1 MIPTHLIVHCS
12 DSEWGTARVIREWH
26 LQRGFKDIGYQ
37 FVILNGR
44 ISPTTIIPALNG
56 SIEIGR
62 GIDEVGAHCL
72 GFNDHSLGIC
82 GIAKSKWMPSQE
94 ISLCVLLLELS
105 RMFKIP
111 VENIVGHG
119 ETASGRAEGK
129 TCPNL
134 DMDRIRSLVEGK
146 KS

>member
-12 DSEWGTARVIREWH
+12 DSEWGSVKVIREWH
-26 LQRGFKDIGYQ
+26 LQRGWKDVGYH
-37 FVILNGR
+37 FVILNGKL
-44 ISPTTIIPALNG
+44 TTQTIIPAMNG
-56 SIEIGR
+56 SIEVGR
-62 GIDEVGAHCL
+62 SIDEVGAHCL

-82 GIAKSKWMPSQE
+82 GIAKTKWTPSQE

-111 VENIVGHG
+111 VENILGHC
-119 ETASGRAEGK
+119 ETASGKAEGK

-146 KS
+146 K